1 MAAHRGLWK
10 MQSFS
15 SGHKRFFDHLTPFE
29 LIPTHLFSIPDI
41 NADSFKTGHRQL
53 SLKTVRNVGINT
65 LSPGIYS
72 KDIRIFAEYLVLVF
86 ARI

>member
-1 MAAHRGLWK
+1 MATHRGSGK

-15 SGHKRFFDHLTPFE
+15 SGHKRFFDHLTPFV
-29 LIPTHLFSIPDI
+29 LIPTNSFAIPDI
-41 NADSFKTGHRQL
+41 NADSFKTSHRQL
-53 SLKTVRNVGINT
+53 SLKTVSDVGINT
-65 LSPGIYS
+65 ISPGIYS